1 MEVGTHAQQKTVV
14 SNKIQAFLQIKSPMK
29 HGKWQVTMASGSI
42 DMGHKMKCKRVNEI
56 LPVA

>member
-1 MEVGTHAQQKTVV
+1 
-14 SNKIQAFLQIKSPMK
+14 MK

-56 LPVA
+56 LPVAWIYKMRQTYITRNGGK